1 MPQTRRGKCPC
12 EAPRFPPACSHWPC
26 HSPAGAEGDKAGYR
40 HASLLGPLLR
50 GHRGPLVLAS
60 NSPSHHVLK
69 VVRALGLADVA
80 FQLLVTP
87 DKIPGA

>member
-1 MPQTRRGKCPC
+1 V
-12 EAPRFPPACSHWPC
+12 
-26 HSPAGAEGDKAGYR
+26 
-40 HASLLGPLLR
+40 
-50 GHRGPLVLAS
+50 VLAS